1 MRGSV
6 VKRGDSYSV
15 VVELD
20 RDPITNKRR
29 QKWHSGYRTKR
40 DAERAL
46 SEIVASV
53 HSGTYLEPTKQTV
66 SEFVTDWLAAIEP
79 TIRPSTQHT
88 YARNLRL
95 HVLPSLGSV
104 QLRRVDAG
112 MLNALYA
119 ALLAEGKL
127 TTANGPGGGL
137 SPRSVRYVHTIV
149 HRAFRDAVR
158 WGRIA
163 RNPADAADPPRASAV
178 VRPTMT
184 TWTADQ
190 VRTFLDH
197 TAEHRLHAAFVVLAT
212 TGMRRGECLGLR
224 WSDLDLTAGRLS
236 IVQTVI
242 AVNHQVR
249 IGSPKTARGRRTVEL
264 DPGTLAELRQHRQ
277 RQIAERLIMGAG
289 FTDHGLVFCRPD
301 GGPLHPERFSRTF
314 EIEAARAGLPRIRL
328 HDLRHTWA
336 TLALAAGEHPKI
348 VQERLGH
355 ANVSITLDIY
365 SHLTEGL
372 HADAASRVAGII
384 FGAAGTPVSTSLA
397 NRGSDGYE

>member
-1 MRGSV
+1 MRGNV
-6 VKRGDSYSV
+6 VKRGDGYSV

-20 RDPITNKRR
+20 RDPVTNKRR

-46 SEIVASV
+46 TGMLASLDT
-53 HSGTYLEPTKQTV
+53 GTYLEPTKQTL
-66 SEFVTDWLAAIEP
+66 TDFTKEWLVAIEP
-79 TIRPSTQHT
+79 TIRPSTHFS
-88 YARNLRL
+88 YDRNLRL
-95 HVLPSLGSV
+95 HVLPRLGSV
-104 QLRRVDAG
+104 QLRKVDAG
-112 MLNALYA
+112 MLNGLYA
-119 ALLAEGKL
+119 ALLADGKQ
-127 TTANGPGGGL
+127 TTANGGAGGL

-190 VRTFLDH
+190 VRAFLDY
-197 TAEHRLHAAFVVLAT
+197 TAEHRLHAAFVLLAT
-212 TGMRRGECLGLR
+212 TGMRRGEALGLR
-224 WSDLDLTAGRLS
+224 WSDVDLAAGRVS

-242 AVNHQVR
+242 AVNHDVQV
-249 IGSPKTARGRRTVEL
+249 GSPKTARGRRTVVL
-264 DPGTLAELRQHRQ
+264 DPGTVAVLREHRK
-277 RQIAERLIMGAG
+277 RQLAERLLMGAG

-301 GGPLHPERFSRTF
+301 GAPLHPERFSRTF
-314 EIEAARAGLPRIRL
+314 EIEAARAALPKIRL

-336 TLALAAGEHPKI
+336 TLALQAGEHPKV

-355 ANVSITLDIY
+355 ANVSITLDVY
-365 SHLTEGL
+365 SHVTEGL
-372 HADAASRVAGII
+372 HGDAASRVAKII
-384 FGAAGTPVSTSLA
+384 FGPVSSALA
-397 NRGSDGYE
+397 NRGGAGDE